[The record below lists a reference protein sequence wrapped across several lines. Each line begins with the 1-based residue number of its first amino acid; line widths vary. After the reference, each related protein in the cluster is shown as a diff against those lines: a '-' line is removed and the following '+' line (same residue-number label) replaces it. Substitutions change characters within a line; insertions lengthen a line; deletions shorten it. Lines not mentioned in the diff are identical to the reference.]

1 MSSIPFRFAPRFARR
16 GLILLG
22 VVVALVGPAGVDT
35 TVRLSPEE
43 VATIRE
49 ARLRKLH
56 LVRPDLIN
64 YPIASDMLC

>member
-1 MSSIPFRFAPRFARR
+1 MTSIPFRFAPRVARQ
-16 GLILLG
+16 GLVLLG
-22 VVVALVGPAGVDT
+22 VVAALVGPMGLDT
-35 TVRLSPEE
+35 TVRRSPEE

-49 ARLRKLH
+49 ARMRKLH